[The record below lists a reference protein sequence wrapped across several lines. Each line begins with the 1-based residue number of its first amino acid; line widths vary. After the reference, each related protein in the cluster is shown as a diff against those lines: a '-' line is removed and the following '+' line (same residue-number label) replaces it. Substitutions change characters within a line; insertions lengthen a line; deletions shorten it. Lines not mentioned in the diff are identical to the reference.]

1 MKKQVCRNLTDTED
15 RFLKDSR
22 HLIVDRDTSII
33 AMRRFPAQNTET
45 RVVLLLPKRPN
56 LNACMKRGGRSLKL
70 ECPDRMIFFGRKSI
84 ENSVREYSWHYHAER
99 KHQSLGNE
107 FIEPDQNDG
116 SVAVKIEYRERLR
129 DMLMYHYRRAA

>member
-45 RVVLLLPKRPN
+45 RVVLLLPKSPN
-56 LNACMKRGGRSLKL
+56 LNACMKRGG
-70 ECPDRMIFFGRKSI
+70 
-84 ENSVREYSWHYHAER
+84 
-99 KHQSLGNE
+99 
-107 FIEPDQNDG
+107 
-116 SVAVKIEYRERLR
+116 AV
-129 DMLMYHYRRAA
+129 